1 QSLRGRSIERSNLVI
16 LGSYITYVVISL
28 TVTIFVAQTLRRNG
42 RVFLEDAYTGNQRVA
57 GALSHLLIV
66 GFYLI
71 GLGYVAIALNHG
83 THPADLVQA
92 VDVTS
97 HKLGGVLIIL
107 GIIHFITFRIFT
119 SMRRRA
125 LNGNAKPTPAE

>member
-1 QSLRGRSIERSNLVI
+1 MV
-16 LGSYITYVVISL
+16 LGSYATYLVISIA
-28 TVTIFVAQTLRRNG
+28 VTIFVAQTLRSNG
-42 RVFLEDAYTGNQRVA
+42 RAFLIDAYTGNQRVA
-57 GALSHLLIV
+57 VALSHLLIV

-107 GIIHFITFRIFT
+107 GIIHFITFKIFT

-125 LNGNAKPTPAE
+125 LNGNAKQAPAEGVQS

>member
-1 QSLRGRSIERSNLVI
+1 MNTMV
-16 LGSYITYVVISL
+16 LGSYATYLVIAL
-28 TVTIFVAQTLRRNG
+28 GVTIFVAQTLRSNG
-42 RVFLEDAYTGNQRVA
+42 RVFLLDAYTGNPRVA
-57 GALSHLLIV
+57 VALSHLLIV

-92 VDVTS
+92 IDVTS

-107 GIIHFITFRIFT
+107 GIIHFITFKIFT

-125 LNGNAKPTPAE
+125 LNGNAKQAPAEGVQS

>member
-1 QSLRGRSIERSNLVI
+1 MV
-16 LGSYITYVVISL
+16 LGSYVTYLVISIA
-28 TVTIFVAQTLRRNG
+28 VTIFVAQTLRSNG
-42 RVFLEDAYTGNQRVA
+42 RVFLIDAYTGNQRVA

-107 GIIHFITFRIFT
+107 GIIHFITFKIFT

-125 LNGNAKPTPAE
+125 LNGNAKPAPAEGVQS